1 MDKIIEQENGLY
13 SIMGVEIFSAGTWN
27 GDKYEVQDLDSMIEA
42 FKENEKGFRPP
53 LKLGH
58 DEKQKLLQNDGM
70 PAAGWVGN
78 VYRKGKK
85 LVADFVDIPK
95 KIAELIKNKSYR
107 KVSSEI
113 YWNLAIEEKRYP
125 FLLGAVSL
133 LGADNPGVM
142 NLDDILGMF
151 NVNRE
156 YVEIKNYAKLEDDV
170 KFETYNV
177 DINNEIGGND
187 MTEAEKALKAE
198 LEKKDAEIKKYA
210 ALEESSKNAV
220 DELKKQNDIV
230 AQELEQL
237 RAEKVQ
243 AELKQFTAEL
253 KSENLCT
260 PAMEKHIQ
268 ELIVEPA
275 KKEYSLAEGKTGSK
289 QDSIKELL
297 KLFKAAAEVNFEEK
311 TVDGDKKKSEKAS
324 ADEVLEKEIEKYILD
339 NKCDYKTAYKAVVK
353 SHKKTDD
360 EDESED

>member
-1 MDKIIEQENGLY
+1 MKEIIEQENGLY

-27 GDKYEVQDLDSMIEA
+27 GDKYEVQDLDMMISA

-58 DEKQKLLQNDGM
+58 DEQQELIQRDGM

-113 YWNLAIEEKRYP
+113 YWNLAIEDKRYP

-151 NVNRE
+151 NVDRKL
-156 YVEIKNYAKLEDDV
+156 VEIKNYANLEDDV
-170 KFETYNV
+170 KFKTYDV
-177 DINNEIGGND
+177 DINKEIGGHD
-187 MTEAEKALKAE
+187 MTEAEKLLKAE
-198 LEKKDAEIKKYA
+198 LEKKDAELKKYA
-210 ALEESSKNAV
+210 ALDEKSKEAV
-220 DELKKQNDIV
+220 DALKKQNDIV
-230 AQELEQL
+230 AKELEQL
-237 RAEKVQ
+237 RADKLT
-243 AELKQFTAEL
+243 AEVKQFTAEL

-260 PAMEKHIQ
+260 PAMEKHLQ
-268 ELIVEPA
+268 ELLIEPE
-275 KKEYSLAEGKTGSK
+275 KKEYSLAENKKGTK
-289 QDSIKELL
+289 QEAIKELL

-311 TVDGDKKKSEKAS
+311 SVEGDQKAEKVT
-324 ADEVLEKEIEKYILD
+324 ADEKLDAEINKYIVEH
-339 NKCDYKTAYKAVVK
+339 KCDYKTAYKAVLK
-353 SHKKTDD
+353 SHKPANDD
-360 EDESED
+360 DESED